1 MKILTTALFSV
12 LLLGRKLSKGKW
24 LALVF
29 LAIGVGIVQVQSTT
43 TPSQGGVHTGNPLT
57 GFLAVAMA
65 CLTSGLAGVYFELV
79 LKGSDVDLWVRNV
92 QLSLFSFPP
101 ALLPVMFGRAAE
113 GLSILERLNLVRNF
127 SGWAYATVL
136 TQVLGGL
143 VTALVIKYS
152 DNVSWGVPLKSYL
165 TIHSDFER
173 IRYFH
178 LYCHFFGR
186 LSCSL

>member
-12 LLLGRKLSKGKW
+12 VLLGRSLTKTKW
-24 LALVF
+24 LSLVF

-43 TPSQGGVHTGNPLT
+43 MSSSQGGVHAGNPIT
-57 GFLAVAMA
+57 GFMAVAMA

-79 LKGSDVDLWVRNV
+79 LKGSNVDLWVRNV

-101 ALLPVMFGRAAE
+101 ALLPVLFGQATH
-113 GLSILERLNLVRNF
+113 GLGLLERLNLVRNF
-127 SGWAYATVL
+127 NVWAYATVL

-152 DNVSWGVPLKSYL
+152 DNVGVAYDPE
-165 TIHSDFER
+165 IPH
-173 IRYFH
+173 
-178 LYCHFFGR
+178 
-186 LSCSL
+186 